1 MPESE
6 EDRLDHVAG
15 IGGVKDLEAT
25 WSTPLPST
33 SQRVHP
39 VSFSTLYIVYIVYA
53 MYMFYVSY
61 ILYILHHAIYFT
73 CYLINVILL
82 HFTANPVSQT
92 ENRMDPTEVG
102 RLNKSNSPQS
112 DESIGGSAVVMEQ
125 RREELLVS
133 LDTSSVKRK
142 ERDERNESSDI
153 AEDSTEDKDDSCNE
167 PSSKTRKVIMDD
179 NTFKTEVLKKLSS
192 KYCNHFLTID
202 KLRILLINVL
212 AIVS

>member
-1 MPESE
+1 M
-6 EDRLDHVAG
+6 
-15 IGGVKDLEAT
+15 
-25 WSTPLPST
+25 
-33 SQRVHP
+33 
-39 VSFSTLYIVYIVYA
+39 VYA
-53 MYMFYVSY
+53 MYMLYVHYILYYIILHY

-73 CYLINVILL
+73 CYRIYVILL

-133 LDTSSVKRK
+133 LDTSSGKRK
-142 ERDERNESSDI
+142 ERDERNESSNI

-179 NTFKTEVLKKLSS
+179 NTFKTEVLK
-192 KYCNHFLTID
+192 
-202 KLRILLINVL
+202 
-212 AIVS
+212 